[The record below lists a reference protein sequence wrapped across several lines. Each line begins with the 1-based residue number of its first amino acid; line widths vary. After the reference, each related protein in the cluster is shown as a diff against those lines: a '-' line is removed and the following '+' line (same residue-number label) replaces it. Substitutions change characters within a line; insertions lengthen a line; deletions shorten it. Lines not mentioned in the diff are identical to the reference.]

1 MPVTDAVRRLAAVVI
16 YQLSVN
22 AMPLTV
28 SPVTERE
35 SSSMSRAPSSVK
47 FAVFSLKSLSLSL
60 YIHICNFI
68 IASTETDRSN
78 LIYYRRSKLVL

>member
-35 SSSMSRAPSSVK
+35 SSSMSVPQVQSSLLCSV
-47 FAVFSLKSLSLSL
+47 LS
-60 YIHICNFI
+60 HCHCHFI
-68 IASTETDRSN
+68 FTSAT
-78 LIYYRRSKLVL
+78 LL